1 MMSLAGKKIVL
12 GVSGGIAAYKTPELV
27 RRLRERGADVRV
39 AMTEAAKAFITPLS
53 LQAVSGYPVS
63 DSLLDPAAEAAMGHI
78 ELGKWADL
86 VILAPATADLIARVA
101 AGMANDL
108 VSTICLATPASV
120 AVLPAMNQQMYRAA
134 ATQHNLGILAS
145 RGLLIW
151 GPDSGS
157 QACGDVG
164 PGRMLDPLTIVD
176 MAAEHFS
183 PVNDLQHLNIMITA
197 GPTREPLDPVRYIS
211 NHSSGKMGFAIAAAA
226 AKRGANVTLVSGPVS
241 LSTPPFVQR
250 VDVMTALE
258 MEAAVQSAVQQQ
270 HIFIG
275 CAAVADYR
283 AETVAHEKIKKQA
296 TQGDELTVKMVKNP
310 DIIAGVA
317 ALDANRPFV
326 VGFAAETNN
335 VEEYARQKRIRKNL
349 DVICAND
356 VSLSTQ
362 GFNSDSNALHLFWQD
377 GDKVLPL
384 ERKELLGQLLLDEIV
399 TRYDEKIDVKI
410 LDPRVGQQFPLP
422 TYATSGSA
430 GLDLRACLD
439 DTVELA
445 PGATTLVPTGLA
457 IHIADPSLAAV
468 MLPRSGLGHKHGIV
482 LGNLVGLIDSDY
494 QGQLMVSIWNR
505 GQDSFTIEPG
515 ERIAQMVFLPVVQ
528 AEFNLVEEFEATDR
542 GEGGFGHSGRK

>member
-27 RRLRERGADVRV
+27 RRLRDRGADVRV

-108 VSTICLATPASV
+108 VSTICLATPSPV
-120 AVLPAMNQQMYRAA
+120 AVVPAMNQQMYRAA
-134 ATQHNLGILAS
+134 ATQHNLEVLAS
-145 RGLLIW
+145 RGLLLW

-157 QACGDVG
+157 QACGDIG
-164 PGRMLDPLTIVD
+164 PGRMLDPMTIVD
-176 MAAEHFS
+176 LAAAHFS
-183 PVNDLQHLNIMITA
+183 PVKDLQHLNIMITA
-197 GPTREPLDPVRYIS
+197 GPTREPLDPVRYIT

-226 AKRGANVTLVSGPVS
+226 ASRGANVTLVSGPVA
-241 LSTPPFVQR
+241 LPTPPFVQR
-250 VDVMTALE
+250 IDVTTALE
-258 MEAAVQSAVQQQ
+258 MEAAVQQNAQQQ
-270 HIFIG
+270 QIFIG

-283 AETVAHEKIKKQA
+283 AVAIAEEKIKKQ
-296 TQGDELTVKMVKNP
+296 GDELTLKMVKNP
-310 DIIAGVA
+310 DIVAGVA
-317 ALDANRPFV
+317 ALAANRPFV

-335 VEEYARQKRIRKNL
+335 VEEYAKQKRARKNL
-349 DVICAND
+349 DLICAND
-356 VSLSTQ
+356 VSQPDQ
-362 GFNSDSNALHLFWQD
+362 GFNSDSNALPLSGRMEISACHLSV
-377 GDKVLPL
+377 KNSLANYYS
-384 ERKELLGQLLLDEIV
+384 
-399 TRYDEKIDVKI
+399 TRSCPVMMKKIDVKI

-439 DTVELA
+439 DAVELA
-445 PGATTLVPTGLA
+445 PGATTLLPTGLA

-468 MLPRSGLGHKHGIV
+468 ILPRSGLGHKHGVV

-494 QGQLMVSIWNR
+494 QGQLMVSVWNR
-505 GQDSFTIEPG
+505 GQQSFTIEPG
-515 ERIAQMVFLPVVQ
+515 ERIAQMVFVPVVQ
-528 AEFNLVEEFEATDR
+528 AEFNLVEDFDATER
-542 GEGGFGHSGRK
+542 GEGGFGHSGRA